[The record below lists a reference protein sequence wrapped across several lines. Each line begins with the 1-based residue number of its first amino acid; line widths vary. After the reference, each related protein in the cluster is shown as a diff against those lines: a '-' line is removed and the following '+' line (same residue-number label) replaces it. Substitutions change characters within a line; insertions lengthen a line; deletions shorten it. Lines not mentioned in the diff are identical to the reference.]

1 MRLADWYRY
10 LLPLMIIAS
19 KRLRHSSIV
28 LLLGIRYSRNELLS
42 LLRDCGGVPLIM
54 FSVIRN
60 KNGDST
66 SVPVQFPIP
75 YGRGGLFD
83 GCCTERYISGTKMNQ
98 LFK

>member
-10 LLPLMIIAS
+10 LLPLMIVTS
-19 KRLRHSSIV
+19 KRLRNSSV
-28 LLLGIRYSRNELLS
+28 LLLLEISYSRNKLLPF
-42 LLRDCGGVPLIM
+42 LRDCVGMTLTM

-83 GCCTERYISGTKMNQ
+83 GCCAERYIYGTKMNQ